1 MPMSGFELQALWDL
15 APLILG
21 GVLLVG
27 LVSVLLLDPSR
38 SQEAKTRRLDRRSVQ
53 PRRRENRPVAVERRR
68 QNRRLYI

>member
-1 MPMSGFELQALWDL
+1 MLMSGFELQALWDL

-38 SQEAKTRRLDRRSVQ
+38 SQEAKMRRLDRRNVQ
-53 PRRRENRPVAVERRR
+53 PRRRENRPVTVERRR